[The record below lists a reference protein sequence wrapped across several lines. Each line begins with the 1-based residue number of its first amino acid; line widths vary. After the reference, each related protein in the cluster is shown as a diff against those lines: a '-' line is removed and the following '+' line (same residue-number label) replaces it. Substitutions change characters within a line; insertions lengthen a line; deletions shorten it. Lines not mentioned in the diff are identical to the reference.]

1 MFDFKKLDVFF
12 AEDSLKKKLQILDEL
27 TDYTT
32 QQQELLKVE
41 ELDYEAFD
49 RLVDQKEPL
58 IEKIMELDQGFET
71 VYDRIKE
78 QLLGNKEQYAAQI
91 RALQSL
97 IGELTDKSVKLQTM
111 EQRNKSAVEQQFRKS
126 REKIRQ
132 GRQNKQAALN
142 YYKNMNNA
150 NYVPPQFLDD
160 KK

>member
-1 MFDFKKLDVFF
+1 MDNYLSVL
-12 AEDSLKKKLQILDEL
+12 EDSLKKKLQILDEL
-27 TDYTT
+27 TDYTM

-49 RLVDQKEPL
+49 RLVDQKDPL
-58 IEKIMELDQGFET
+58 IQRIMELDQGFET

-97 IGELTDKSVKLQTM
+97 IGELTDKSVKLQSM

-126 REKIRQ
+126 REKIRK

>member
-1 MFDFKKLDVFF
+1 MDNYLSVL
-12 AEDSLKKKLQILDEL
+12 EDSLKKKLQILDEL
-27 TDYTT
+27 TDYTM

-49 RLVDQKEPL
+49 RLVDQKDPL
-58 IEKIMELDQGFET
+58 IQRIMELDQGFET

-111 EQRNKSAVEQQFRKS
+111 EQRNKSAIEQQFRKS

-150 NYVPPQFLDD
+150 NYVPPQSLDD

>member
-1 MFDFKKLDVFF
+1 MDNYLSVL
-12 AEDSLKKKLQILDEL
+12 EDSLKKKLQILDEL
-27 TDYTT
+27 TDYTM

-58 IEKIMELDQGFET
+58 IQKIMELDQGFET

-142 YYKNMNNA
+142 YYKNMNNS

-160 KK
+160 K

>member
-1 MFDFKKLDVFF
+1 M
-12 AEDSLKKKLQILDEL
+12 
-27 TDYTT
+27 

-49 RLVDQKEPL
+49 RLVDQKDPL
-58 IEKIMELDQGFET
+58 IQRIMELDQGFET

-78 QLLGNKEQYAAQI
+78 QLLDNKEQYAAQI
-91 RALQSL
+91 KALQSL

-111 EQRNKSAVEQQFRKS
+111 EQRNKSAIEQQFRKS

>member
-1 MFDFKKLDVFF
+1 MDNYLSVL
-12 AEDSLKKKLQILDEL
+12 EDSLKKKLQILDEL

-58 IEKIMELDQGFET
+58 IQRIMELDQGFET

-91 RALQSL
+91 KALQSL

-126 REKIRQ
+126 REKIRK
-132 GRQNKQAALN
+132 GRRNKQAALN

>member
-1 MFDFKKLDVFF
+1 MDNYLSVL
-12 AEDSLKKKLQILDEL
+12 EDSLKKKLQILDEL

-49 RLVDQKEPL
+49 RLVDQKDPL
-58 IEKIMELDQGFET
+58 IQRIMELDQGFET

-142 YYKNMNNA
+142 YYKNMNNS

>member
-1 MFDFKKLDVFF
+1 MDNYLSVL
-12 AEDSLKKKLQILDEL
+12 EDSLKKKLQILDEL
-27 TDYTT
+27 TDYTM

-49 RLVDQKEPL
+49 RLVDQKDPL
-58 IEKIMELDQGFET
+58 IQKIMELDQGFET

-150 NYVPPQFLDD
+150 NYVPPRFLDD

>member
-1 MFDFKKLDVFF
+1 MDNYLSVL
-12 AEDSLKKKLQILDEL
+12 EDSLKKKLQILDEL
-27 TDYTT
+27 TDYTM

-49 RLVDQKEPL
+49 RLVDQKDPL
-58 IEKIMELDQGFET
+58 IQKIMELDQGFET

-142 YYKNMNNA
+142 YYKNMNNV

>member
-1 MFDFKKLDVFF
+1 MDNYLSVL
-12 AEDSLKKKLQILDEL
+12 EDSLKKKLQILDEL

-58 IEKIMELDQGFET
+58 IQRIMELDQGFET

-97 IGELTDKSVKLQTM
+97 IGELTDL
-111 EQRNKSAVEQQFRKS
+111 
-126 REKIRQ
+126 
-132 GRQNKQAALN
+132 
-142 YYKNMNNA
+142 
-150 NYVPPQFLDD
+150 
-160 KK
+160 

>member
-1 MFDFKKLDVFF
+1 MDNYLSVL
-12 AEDSLKKKLQILDEL
+12 EDSLKKKLQILDEL
-27 TDYTT
+27 TDYTM

-49 RLVDQKEPL
+49 RLVDQKDPL
-58 IEKIMELDQGFET
+58 IQRIMELDQGFET

-78 QLLGNKEQYAAQI
+78 QLLDNKEQYAAQI
-91 RALQSL
+91 KALQSL

-111 EQRNKSAVEQQFRKS
+111 EQRNKSAIEQQFRKS

-132 GRQNKQAALN
+132 GRQNKQVALN

>member
-1 MFDFKKLDVFF
+1 MDNYLSVL
-12 AEDSLKKKLQILDEL
+12 EDSLKKKLQILDEL

-41 ELDYEAFD
+41 ELDYAAFD

-58 IEKIMELDQGFET
+58 IQRIMELDQGFET

-91 RALQSL
+91 KALQSL

-142 YYKNMNNA
+142 YYKNMNNS

>member
-1 MFDFKKLDVFF
+1 MDNYLSVL
-12 AEDSLKKKLQILDEL
+12 EDSLKKKLQILDEL
-27 TDYTT
+27 TDYTM

-49 RLVDQKEPL
+49 RLVDQKDPL
-58 IEKIMELDQGFET
+58 IQRIMELDQGFET

-78 QLLGNKEQYAAQI
+78 QLLDNKEQYAAQI
-91 RALQSL
+91 RTLQTL

-142 YYKNMNNA
+142 YYKNMNNS

>member
-1 MFDFKKLDVFF
+1 MDNYLSVL
-12 AEDSLKKKLQILDEL
+12 EDSLKKKLQILDEL

-49 RLVDQKEPL
+49 RLVDQKDPL
-58 IEKIMELDQGFET
+58 IQRIMELDQGFET

-97 IGELTDKSVKLQTM
+97 IGALTDKSVKLQTM

-126 REKIRQ
+126 REKILQ

-142 YYKNMNNA
+142 YYKNMNNS

>member
-1 MFDFKKLDVFF
+1 MDNYLSVL
-12 AEDSLKKKLQILDEL
+12 EDSLKKKLQILDEL

-58 IEKIMELDQGFET
+58 IQRIMELDQGFET

-78 QLLGNKEQYAAQI
+78 QLLGNKEQYVAQI

-111 EQRNKSAVEQQFRKS
+111 EQRNKSAIEQQFRKS

-150 NYVPPQFLDD
+150 NYVPPQFLAVS
-160 KK
+160 

>member
-1 MFDFKKLDVFF
+1 MDNYLSVL
-12 AEDSLKKKLQILDEL
+12 EDSLKKKLQILDEL
-27 TDYTT
+27 TDYTM

-58 IEKIMELDQGFET
+58 IQKIMELDQGFET

-97 IGELTDKSVKLQTM
+97 IGELTDKSVKLQNM

>member
-1 MFDFKKLDVFF
+1 MDNYLSVL
-12 AEDSLKKKLQILDEL
+12 EDSLKKKLQILDEL

-49 RLVDQKEPL
+49 RLVDQKDPL
-58 IEKIMELDQGFET
+58 IQKIMELDQGFET

-78 QLLGNKEQYAAQI
+78 QLLSNKEQYAAQI
-91 RALQSL
+91 KALQSL

-142 YYKNMNNA
+142 YYKNMNNS

>member
-1 MFDFKKLDVFF
+1 MDNYLSVL
-12 AEDSLKKKLQILDEL
+12 EDSLKKKLQILDEL
-27 TDYTT
+27 TDYTM

-49 RLVDQKEPL
+49 RLVDQKDPL
-58 IEKIMELDQGFET
+58 IQRIMELDQGFET

-111 EQRNKSAVEQQFRKS
+111 EQRNKSAIEQQFRKS

-150 NYVPPQFLDD
+150 KYVPPQFLDD

>member
-1 MFDFKKLDVFF
+1 MDNYLSVL
-12 AEDSLKKKLQILDEL
+12 EDSLKKKLQILDEL
-27 TDYTT
+27 TDYTM

-58 IEKIMELDQGFET
+58 IQKIMELDQGFET

-142 YYKNMNNA
+142 YYKNMNNS

>member
-1 MFDFKKLDVFF
+1 MDNYLSVL
-12 AEDSLKKKLQILDEL
+12 EDSLKKKLQILDEL
-27 TDYTT
+27 TDYTM

-58 IEKIMELDQGFET
+58 IQRIMELDQGFET

-142 YYKNMNNA
+142 YYKNRNNA

>member
-1 MFDFKKLDVFF
+1 MDNYLSVL
-12 AEDSLKKKLQILDEL
+12 EDSLKKKLQILDEL

-49 RLVDQKEPL
+49 RLVDQKDPL
-58 IEKIMELDQGFET
+58 IQKIMELDQGFET

-91 RALQSL
+91 KALQSL

-142 YYKNMNNA
+142 YYKNMNNS

>member
-1 MFDFKKLDVFF
+1 MDNYLSVL
-12 AEDSLKKKLQILDEL
+12 EDSLKKKLQILDEL

-49 RLVDQKEPL
+49 RLVDQKDPL
-58 IEKIMELDQGFET
+58 IQRIMELDQGFET

-142 YYKNMNNA
+142 YSKNMNNS

>member
-1 MFDFKKLDVFF
+1 MDNYLSVL
-12 AEDSLKKKLQILDEL
+12 EDSLKKKLQILDEL

-49 RLVDQKEPL
+49 RLVDQKDPL
-58 IEKIMELDQGFET
+58 IQRIMELDQGFET

-126 REKIRQ
+126 REKIRK

-142 YYKNMNNA
+142 YYKNMNNS
-150 NYVPPQFLDD
+150 NYVPPQFLYD

>member
-1 MFDFKKLDVFF
+1 MDNYLSVL
-12 AEDSLKKKLQILDEL
+12 EDSLKKKLPILDEL

-49 RLVDQKEPL
+49 RLVDQKDPL
-58 IEKIMELDQGFET
+58 IQRIMELDQGFET

-142 YYKNMNNA
+142 YYKNMNNS

>member
-1 MFDFKKLDVFF
+1 MDNYLSVL
-12 AEDSLKKKLQILDEL
+12 EDSLKKKLQILDEL

-58 IEKIMELDQGFET
+58 IQKIMELDQGFET

-91 RALQSL
+91 KALQSL

-142 YYKNMNNA
+142 YYKNMNNS

>member
-1 MFDFKKLDVFF
+1 MDNYLSVL
-12 AEDSLKKKLQILDEL
+12 EDSLKKKLQILDEL
-27 TDYTT
+27 TDYTM

-58 IEKIMELDQGFET
+58 IQKIMELDQGFET

-126 REKIRQ
+126 REKIRK

-150 NYVPPQFLDD
+150 NYVPPQFPDG
-160 KK
+160 

>member
-1 MFDFKKLDVFF
+1 MDNYLSVL
-12 AEDSLKKKLQILDEL
+12 EDSLKKKLQILDEL
-27 TDYTT
+27 TDYTM

-49 RLVDQKEPL
+49 RLVDQKDPL
-58 IEKIMELDQGFET
+58 IQRIMELDQGFET
-71 VYDRIKE
+71 IYDRIKE
-78 QLLGNKEQYAAQI
+78 QLLDNKEQYAAQI
-91 RALQSL
+91 KALQSL

-111 EQRNKSAVEQQFRKS
+111 EQRNKSAIEQQFRKS

-142 YYKNMNNA
+142 YYKSMNNA

>member
-1 MFDFKKLDVFF
+1 MDNYLSVL
-12 AEDSLKKKLQILDEL
+12 EDSLKKKLQILDEL

-142 YYKNMNNA
+142 YYKNMNNS

>member
-1 MFDFKKLDVFF
+1 MDNYLSVL
-12 AEDSLKKKLQILDEL
+12 EDSLKKKLQILDEL
-27 TDYTT
+27 TDYTM

-49 RLVDQKEPL
+49 RLVDQKDPL
-58 IEKIMELDQGFET
+58 IQRIMELDQGFET

-150 NYVPPQFLDD
+150 NYVPPQVLDD

>member
-1 MFDFKKLDVFF
+1 MDNYLSVL
-12 AEDSLKKKLQILDEL
+12 EDSLKKKLQILDEL
-27 TDYTT
+27 TDYTM
-32 QQQELLKVE
+32 QQQELLKAE

-49 RLVDQKEPL
+49 RLVDQKDPL
-58 IEKIMELDQGFET
+58 IQKIMELDQGFET